1 MVKIIVGNI
10 HSILKT
16 DNQELKSILQ
26 KKYTYKIPGY
36 QYTKQ
41 ARRGW
46 NGEKSF
52 FSSKSGKFLTGLLYS
67 IEADLLYGGIPY
79 EVEDLRKP
87 LHLGDTALETLT
99 LRPYQEDIVQRA
111 LEEKRCIIKSP
122 TGSGKTIILAAI
134 LKALEGKTGLVF
146 FTKKQLLY
154 QTYKFLTEHGFDVG
168 VAFGDGVDLKPLT
181 LCTVQSIDK
190 VIDSHLDTS
199 DFIIFDEVHEFSKG
213 KVSTK
218 VVKSFKNAYIRIGM
232 TATVPSD
239 KISKLNIIGGLGK
252 VIEEVDAEGLI
263 RDGFLTEPLIH
274 IIDLEDEGTVE
285 DTECTYFEIYEKY
298 IVEYEKRNGIICDL
312 VKKIK
317 KDVNNGRKILII
329 VKNLAHAET
338 LHKMIPNSLKLE
350 GKDSLA
356 EREKELKKFTSEG
369 SQVIIGTNIFQTG
382 IDIPEITHLIN
393 ARGLKSEIA
402 TLQALGRALRIH
414 ESKSQVHIYD
424 FYDKVPYLHKHAKLR
439 IRAYKSLKFKIQ
451 IDETYKR
458 RKKRT

>member
-16 DNQELKSILQ
+16 DNQELKNILQ

-41 ARRGW
+41 SRRGW

-67 IEADLLYGGIPY
+67 IEADLLYGEVPY
-79 EVEDLRKP
+79 KVEDLRKP
-87 LHLGDTALETLT
+87 LHLGDTTLKTLT

-111 LEEKRCIIKSP
+111 LKEKRCIIKSP
-122 TGSGKTIILAAI
+122 TGSGKTVILAAI
-134 LKALEGKTGLVF
+134 LKALEGKRGLVF

-218 VVKSFKNAYIRIGM
+218 VVKSFKNAYVRIGM

-239 KISKLNIIGGLGK
+239 KIAKLNIIGGLGK
-252 VIEEVDAEGLI
+252 VIEEVDAEELI
-263 RDGFLTEPLIH
+263 KD
-274 IIDLEDEGTVE
+274 GTVE

-317 KDVNNGRKILII
+317 LSETGRKILII
-329 VKNLAHAET
+329 VKNLAHAEI
-338 LHKMIPNSLKLE
+338 LHNMIPDSLKLE

-356 EREKELKKFTSEG
+356 ERDKELKKFTSEG
-369 SQVIIGTNIFQTG
+369 NQVIIGTNIFQTG

-414 ESKSQVHIYD
+414 ESKNQVYIYD

-458 RKKRT
+458 RKKGT